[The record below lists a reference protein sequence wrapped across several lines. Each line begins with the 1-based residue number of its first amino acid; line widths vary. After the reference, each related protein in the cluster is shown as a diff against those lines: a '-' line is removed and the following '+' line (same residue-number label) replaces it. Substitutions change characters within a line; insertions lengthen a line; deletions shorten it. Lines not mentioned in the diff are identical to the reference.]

1 MGTGIIGQLRMVCR
15 EKRRV
20 IAKKYRTFL
29 VREKYFDTVA
39 DRGDNWR
46 TDEDSEDRRLSEPG
60 DLPRGS
66 RLERILK
73 ALDLPSVS
81 VPGDCDR
88 HSAEEGL
95 LGAFDT
101 AREEDST
108 RTCSQNGHAT
118 THAFA
123 DHAGN
128 SESFGQHADCR
139 ALSAGD
145 DEGPAVGD
153 SIAITYLKS
162 LDTEARA
169 HFNVAGEITLE

>member
-1 MGTGIIGQLRMVCR
+1 VGTGIICQLRMVCR

-29 VREKYFDTVA
+29 VREKHFDTVA
-39 DRGDNWR
+39 DRGDNRR
-46 TDEDSEDRRLSEPG
+46 TDEDAEDRRLGEPG

-66 RLERILK
+66 RLERIFK
-73 ALDLPSVS
+73 AFDLPSVG

-95 LGAFDT
+95 PGSFDT
-101 AREEDST
+101 VREEDSP
-108 RTCSQNGHAT
+108 RTCPQNGHAT
-118 THAFA
+118 IHALA
-123 DHAGN
+123 DYAGN
-128 SESFGQHADCR
+128 SESFGQHADCS
-139 ALSAGD
+139 AFSAGD

-153 SIAITYLKS
+153 SIAITYLEG